1 MLIIIF
7 STFLY
12 LKFLL
17 VWALVLLA
25 DFVLEFRFEYLWP
38 FWLFIR
44 SVYDSFR
51 YQGLVSGCVLI
62 VIMIVIKVMEEQSY
76 LFNFLCS
83 PLNFQLLH

>member
-1 MLIIIF
+1 MCICVPKQLVSSNSFLIF

-12 LKFLL
+12 LKFLV

-51 YQGLVSGCVLI
+51 YQGLVSGYVLFI
-62 VIMIVIKVMEEQSY
+62 FIMIKSY
-76 LFNFLCS
+76 KIYM
-83 PLNFQLLH
+83 

>member
-1 MLIIIF
+1 MFFLLLI

-12 LKFLL
+12 LKFLV

-51 YQGLVSGCVLI
+51 YQGLVS
-62 VIMIVIKVMEEQSY
+62 SY
-76 LFNFLCS
+76 DLAVYC
-83 PLNFQLLH
+83 